1 MYNLGGDLMR
11 QQASL
16 KPKVILKHNIAL
28 NQKCLNN
35 YEYFRLTTMN

>member
-1 MYNLGGDLMR
+1 MDNLGGDLMR

-28 NQKCLNN
+28 NQK
-35 YEYFRLTTMN
+35 MS